1 MIVAKFVDIANLLHS
16 IKCGVQVDAIYMD
29 ILEIIRDT
37 GKSCANSCSR
47 NYYDFIY
54 KNFLLGR
61 YRVKIQNWYFLEVYL
76 IGYVHLSFFRRI
88 RS

>member
-37 GKSCANSCSR
+37 GEKVAQILAPEMIMISFIKISC
-47 NYYDFIY
+47 
-54 KNFLLGR
+54 
-61 YRVKIQNWYFLEVYL
+61 
-76 IGYVHLSFFRRI
+76 
-88 RS
+88 

>member
-37 GKSCANSCSR
+37 GEKVAQILAQEIIMISFIKISC
-47 NYYDFIY
+47 
-54 KNFLLGR
+54 
-61 YRVKIQNWYFLEVYL
+61 
-76 IGYVHLSFFRRI
+76 
-88 RS
+88 

>member
-37 GKSCANSCSR
+37 GEKVAQILAQEMIMISFIKISC
-47 NYYDFIY
+47 
-54 KNFLLGR
+54 
-61 YRVKIQNWYFLEVYL
+61 
-76 IGYVHLSFFRRI
+76 
-88 RS
+88 

>member
-37 GKSCANSCSR
+37 GEKVAQILAPEMITISFIKISC
-47 NYYDFIY
+47 
-54 KNFLLGR
+54 
-61 YRVKIQNWYFLEVYL
+61 
-76 IGYVHLSFFRRI
+76 
-88 RS
+88 